1 MNVRFPLPKSDTP
14 AACRRSVLGQVL
26 TGYLGVLALIFQL
39 LVPSFSFAAEGEW
52 IEICSDVGAVLI
64 EIDPDTGAPVQND
77 PCPDCDDCVMCAVSG
92 AATMVQTLAVQT
104 DPIAVGLGPVGPA
117 EISVSN
123 PAQFW
128 SQLRGPPLAPQD
140 IIERA
145 RRASM
150 ALTSNTGGVR
160 WT

>member
-26 TGYLGVLALIFQL
+26 TGYLGVLVLIFQL
-39 LVPSFSFAAEGEW
+39 LVPSFSFAADGEW
-52 IEICSDVGAVLI
+52 IEICSEVGAVLI
-64 EIDPDTGAPVQND
+64 EVDPDTGAPVQEE
-77 PCPDCDDCVMCAVSG
+77 PCPECDDCMLCAAS
-92 AATMVQTLAVQT
+92 
-104 DPIAVGLGPVGPA
+104 GPA
-117 EISVSN
+117 VMSLTVTQRADPFADEMCPMEQSETAVTN

-128 SQLRGPPLAPQD
+128 SQLRGPPLANQD

>member
-1 MNVRFPLPKSDTP
+1 MNVRFPLPKPETP
-14 AACRRSVLGQVL
+14 AACRRSALVRVL

-39 LVPSFSFAAEGEW
+39 LVPSFSYAAQGEW
-52 IEICSDVGAVLI
+52 IEICSEAGAIVI
-64 EIDPDTGAPVQND
+64 AVDPETGAPVENQ
-77 PCPDCDDCVMCAVSG
+77 PCVDCDDCVLCAVSG
-92 AATMVQTLAVQT
+92 PAVVEHPTGQQD
-104 DPIAVGLGPVGPA
+104 DPFSFDPCPVGHPA
-117 EISVSN
+117 IGVSN

-128 SQLRGPPLAPQD
+128 SQLRGPPLATQK

-150 ALTSNTGGVR
+150 ALTPNTGGVP